1 MGPASI
7 PAWALLDPLQA
18 PADLALGE
26 KSTSIAGS
34 YDEEMV
40 IVDPKEKEKKKKN
53 KRLINKNLFTL
64 NKKMRRKNQNII
76 NKKLLNLI
84 KKQERKTKTNVYI
97 FF

>member
-40 IVDPKEKEKKKKN
+40 IVDPKEKEKKKQK
-53 KRLINKNLFTL
+53 IN
-64 NKKMRRKNQNII
+64 
-76 NKKLLNLI
+76 
-84 KKQERKTKTNVYI
+84 
-97 FF
+97 